1 MFLINFHI
9 LTCLL
14 LLNGNFLK
22 TQNLSK
28 SPGTHAYNSWQMY
41 ACGLSFSVKTHISQ
55 PVIMEKHWIMGQKVW
70 IWGWFSTNKIL
81 YRGNQSIVVP
91 HLWNSWLS
99 WPRNCEN
106 HMKLYNKQY
115 KYKRLSPTKY
125 KIHSSIY
132 HFKVHLLKAYNEQ
145 TKQNCLCLLKRKM
158 SGSLTRNPP
167 LDTEYASSIHLS
179 PHPSEVHYDVS
190 MCYRGH
196 FSVYSSTAASR
207 GDEYNLFAFP
217 VAARVDT
224 Y

>member
-22 TQNLSK
+22 TLNLSK
-28 SPGTHAYNSWQMY
+28 SPGTHAYNSWKMY

-99 WPRNCEN
+99 WPSNCEN

-125 KIHSSIY
+125 KTHSSIY

-158 SGSLTRNPP
+158 SGSQEILRWTQ
-167 LDTEYASSIHLS
+167 
-179 PHPSEVHYDVS
+179 
-190 MCYRGH
+190 
-196 FSVYSSTAASR
+196 STLAASISHHT
-207 GDEYNLFAFP
+207 LAKFTVMFLC
-217 VAARVDT
+217 VAGVILVFT
-224 Y
+224 VQLQLLEVMSITSLPPQ